1 MTRLIKFLL
10 SFWICVLSTTLGS
23 AYAQLDDTQDMV
35 LSAQE
40 KQRLTDVLR
49 QPIDPKALNLTKT
62 EKYREQVMAAQ
73 LLGDQERVGELLQAW
88 LTFEPTGDAKW
99 KLVEW
104 HWNAGNRDTAFQLVN
119 ELIQER
125 REPTQNARL
134 RAQKA
139 YYLLQENNLKDAA
152 VEILK
157 ADEIIRFEFRN
168 VPRRGAM
175 PFWIARSELE
185 FYLVKSELESAQGKW
200 GAAIES
206 SKLAVAKG
214 KDLFRMTSMVNN
226 EDYASMGRR
235 VVLMTQ
241 AQLGMRQTDSGL
253 YADAEWTYRDT
264 MKMVKQYGF
273 NENQLPALYERIADL
288 YNASGQFTDGLLF
301 SKKSESILAGRNID
315 PKSTRWLQ
323 TQRRIHVALAGQDQ
337 WTELV
342 KQVEEIRTALK
353 DTHLNNIVEQPEL
366 FAFAYL
372 QIKRTDQAL
381 ALIEPQLRQQIANVG
396 EDHFLTALT
405 RGLYASALLQK
416 GQATTARPLFE
427 KTFQHFTAPESVTG
441 DYAETAIQRKIKRF
455 ISQQYMQLLAQTAP
469 TNNTD
474 AQLLFQIAD
483 KVGASSVQQALTEAA
498 VRAGVN
504 VPGLS
509 DIIRKEQDA
518 RNEVTTLNAYIANQ
532 NSQTDEKRNPQV
544 VEQMRQRK
552 LQI

>member
-1 MTRLIKFLL
+1 MTRLIRFLL
-10 SFWICVLSTTLGS
+10 SLWICVLSTTLGT

-35 LSAQE
+35 LSAKE

-49 QPIDPKALNLTKT
+49 QPIDPNALNLTKA

-73 LLGDQERVGELLQAW
+73 LLGDQERVGELLKAW
-88 LTFEPTGDAKW
+88 LAFEPNGDAKW

-104 HWNAGNRDTAFQLVN
+104 HWNAGNRDTAYQLVN

-125 REPTQNARL
+125 REPTQNVRL
-134 RAQKA
+134 RSQKA
-139 YYLLQENNLKDAA
+139 YYFLQENNLKDAA

-175 PFWIARSELE
+175 PFWIVRSELE

-273 NENQLPALYERIADL
+273 NENQLPALYDRIADL

-323 TQRRIHVALAGQDQ
+323 TQRRVHVALAGQDQ
-337 WTELV
+337 WAELV
-342 KQVEEIRTALK
+342 KQVEETRTALK
-353 DTHLNNIVEQPEL
+353 DTHLQNIVEQPEL

-372 QIKRTDQAL
+372 QAKRTDQAL
-381 ALIEPQLRQQIANVG
+381 AWIEPQLKQQIANVG
-396 EDHFLTALT
+396 
-405 RGLYASALLQK
+405 K
-416 GQATTARPLFE
+416 TT
-427 KTFQHFTAPESVTG
+427 S
-441 DYAETAIQRKIKRF
+441 
-455 ISQQYMQLLAQTAP
+455 
-469 TNNTD
+469 
-474 AQLLFQIAD
+474 
-483 KVGASSVQQALTEAA
+483 
-498 VRAGVN
+498 
-504 VPGLS
+504 
-509 DIIRKEQDA
+509 
-518 RNEVTTLNAYIANQ
+518 
-532 NSQTDEKRNPQV
+532 
-544 VEQMRQRK
+544 
-552 LQI
+552 